1 MNRAQNLLRF
11 FKPRSVAFVGGR
23 AAQQYL
29 RRCREYGFGG
39 DLYYVNPRLGGELSA
54 GLEGVTCVPT
64 LADLPSPPDATF
76 LAVSAELTLG
86 YVAELAAMGA
96 GGVVCYA
103 AGFGEVGDE
112 GRARQQALIDAAG
125 DSLAVLG
132 PNCYGF
138 INAVDQVA
146 LWVGNP
152 ALKPVRRG
160 VAIVSQSGAL
170 VETITMGSR
179 SLPTAYAISAGNQA
193 VLAVEDLVEAFL
205 DMADV
210 TAIALYIEALNDVD
224 RFSRAALLALEQN
237 IPIIAIKS
245 GTSAVGKTIAI
256 GHTGSLGGADKLY
269 DALFERLGVV
279 RASSVTEL
287 VETAKMLSVSGAP
300 DGPRMA
306 ASAASGGDMAMIADA
321 GEQLGLEFP
330 PLSDAQYETIRALLP
345 DFATVSNPLDYT
357 LGGWGRPEVQR
368 IMCEELAR
376 GDVDIMAH
384 ITEYP
389 SSIEDGSEPDPFYA
403 QCDYVIDALIAARQ
417 VTGKAVVGITQM
429 PENMPDYARERLVAN
444 GVAPLLGLSDAM
456 QAIAHGVWYGRQRQ
470 YILSQPPESRLLSG
484 VSVSAAD
491 HTTLTEWQAK
501 HTLAGL
507 GIKVPPGAL
516 ATLETVA
523 QAADDI
529 GYPVVIK
536 AAGAVIAHKTEAGA
550 VAVGLKSRAEVQQAA
565 EDMARRLPEASRSF
579 LVEAMVG
586 SPVAELIV
594 AIGRDEQFGAY
605 LTIGSG
611 GVLVELLQDSATLL
625 LPATRDDIARAIAKL
640 RVATLLEGHR
650 GGPPGDVEALTD
662 TIFAL
667 ARFAET
673 QGGALSELEI
683 NPLFVMARGS
693 GVYAIDGLIVGV
705 E

>member
-1 MNRAQNLLRF
+1 MSRAQNFLRF
-11 FKPRSVAFVGGR
+11 FKPRTVAFVGGR
-23 AAQQYL
+23 SAQQYL
-29 RRCREYGFGG
+29 RRCREFGFGG
-39 DLYYVNPRLGGELSA
+39 KLYYVNPRLDGAPPA

-86 YVAELAAMGA
+86 YVSELAAMGA

-112 GRARQQALIDAAG
+112 GRLRQQALIDAAG

-152 ALKPVRRG
+152 ALKPVPKG
-160 VAIVSQSGAL
+160 VAIISQSGAL

-193 VLAVEDLVEAFL
+193 VLAVEDLIEGFL
-205 DMADV
+205 HMAEV
-210 TAIALYIEALNDVD
+210 TAIALYIETLNDVD
-224 RFSRAALLALEQN
+224 RFSRAALRALEQN
-237 IPIIAIKS
+237 VPIIAIKS

-269 DALFERLGVV
+269 DALFERLCVV

-287 VETAKMLSVSGAP
+287 VETAKMLSIAGAP

-321 GEQLGLEFP
+321 GENLGLEFP
-330 PLSDAQYETIRALLP
+330 PLNDSQYDTIRALLP

-368 IMCEELAR
+368 IMCEELA
-376 GDVDIMAH
+376 GGNVDIMAH

-389 SSIEDGSEPDPFYA
+389 SSIEDGSGPDPAYGE
-403 QCDYVIDALIAARQ
+403 CDYVIDALIAARHSSH
-417 VTGKAVVGITQM
+417 KAVVGITQM

-444 GVAPLLGLSDAM
+444 GVAPLLGLRDAM

-470 YILSQPPESRLLSG
+470 YILSQPAESRLLSG
-484 VSVSAAD
+484 VSEPKAD
-491 HTTLTEWQAK
+491 HTTLSEWQAK
-501 HTLAGL
+501 QTLAGL
-507 GIKVPPGAL
+507 GIKLPSGTL

-523 QAADDI
+523 RAADDI

-550 VAVGLKSRAEVQQAA
+550 VAVGLTSRDEVQQAA
-565 EDMARRLPEASRSF
+565 EGMARRLPEASNSF
-579 LVEAMVG
+579 LVEAMVAG
-586 SPVAELIV
+586 PVAALIV
-594 AIGRDEQFGAY
+594 AIGRDAQFGAY

-625 LPATRDDIARAIAKL
+625 LPVTRDDIARAIAKL

-650 GGPPGDVEALTD
+650 GGPPGDVEALTE
-662 TIFAL
+662 TMFAL
-667 ARFAET
+667 AQYAGN
-673 QGGALSELEI
+673 QGAALGELEI
-683 NPLFVMARGS
+683 NPLFVMASGG
-693 GVYAIDGLIVGV
+693 GVYAIDALIVAA